1 MAKWTDGQIGKS
13 DFHRMLS
20 DRHRASNKH
29 KVMVK
34 KNKKKTC
41 SSLNCF
47 LNLYFKDRYEC
58 PRVLRA

>member
-1 MAKWTDGQIGKS
+1 MAKWTDGQMGKS

-34 KNKKKTC
+34 KKQKK
-41 SSLNCF
+41 NMQH
-47 LNLYFKDRYEC
+47 FKLFY
-58 PRVLRA
+58 

>member
-1 MAKWTDGQIGKS
+1 MAKWTDGQMGKS

-20 DRHRASNKH
+20 DRHRPSNKH

-47 LNLYFKDRYEC
+47 LNLYFKDRYE
-58 PRVLRA
+58 